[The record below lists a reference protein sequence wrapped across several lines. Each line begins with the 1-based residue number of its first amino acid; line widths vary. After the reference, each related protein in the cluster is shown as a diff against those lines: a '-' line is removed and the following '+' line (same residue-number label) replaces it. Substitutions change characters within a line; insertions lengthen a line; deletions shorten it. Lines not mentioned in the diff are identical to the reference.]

1 MTVPLVDTLL
11 RPHFVNNNW
20 FEMLHQSCILISEHP
35 ATNLRAKFPVQ
46 MLSDVGLALLNKF
59 LTYDPKKRI
68 TCEAALKD
76 FYFDESPQA
85 IDPSMFPTW

>member
-1 MTVPLVDTLL
+1 
-11 RPHFVNNNW
+11 
-20 FEMLHQSCILISEHP
+20 
-35 ATNLRAKFPVQ
+35 
-46 MLSDVGLALLNKF
+46 MLSDAGLSLLKKF